1 MEKIWEITPKYS
13 NKFKEKFPE
22 INPIILQLLF
32 SRNLDTQEKIDEF
45 LLPDY
50 SQDLHDPFLLQDM
63 KKAVD
68 RGYKA
73 IETKEKIVICG
84 DYDTDGITSS
94 AILLTIF
101 QKLGAK
107 DITTYI
113 PDREIEGYGLSEK
126 MVKEFI
132 KQKVNLIITCDC
144 GVTNIKEI
152 DLANQAGIE
161 VIVTDHHCQ
170 EEELPKA
177 FAIINPQAN
186 REKYPFKT
194 LAGVGVAFKFIQ
206 ALLSDSRCQI
216 ENKEAAEKWLLDLV
230 ALGTVADYMPLLGEN
245 RTLVKYGLV
254 VLNKTTNLGIRSLV
268 EKSGLEL
275 GKLNTGNIT
284 FQLSPRINAA
294 ARVKHADEALNMILA
309 KNPFEA
315 DEFAEHLN
323 SFNLIRQQLVEKTF
337 QKIKSDIGDKPKE
350 MILVSLGEYPKGV
363 LGLCASRL
371 LDKYSRPALV
381 LTQRKDEIIG
391 SGRSL
396 PNFNL
401 HQALTLLKKYF
412 VRFGGH
418 PGAVGLT
425 ISPEKF
431 EDFKKGILK
440 LGEKQLKKQ
449 DLVSKLRID
458 AQVELNDI
466 DWPLYEELVK
476 FEPFG
481 RDNWQ
486 PNLLLKNVYLKEKQ
500 MVGKTGQHCRL
511 VIDQGKKMIYFRSN
525 HKMEEIKVGDKLD
538 IVFQLDVNEWNGTRE
553 LQMKVIDLKKSK

>member
-1 MEKIWEITPKYS
+1 
-13 NKFKEKFPE
+13 
-22 INPIILQLLF
+22 
-32 SRNLDTQEKIDEF
+32 
-45 LLPDY
+45 
-50 SQDLHDPFLLQDM
+50 M

-68 RGYKA
+68 RIYKA

-94 AILLTIF
+94 AILLPIF

-132 KQKVNLIITCDC
+132 EQKVNLIVTCDC
-144 GVTNIKEI
+144 GITNNKEI

-170 EEELPKA
+170 GKELPKA

-216 ENKEAAEKWLLDLV
+216 ENKEATEKWLLDLV

-275 GKLNTGNIT
+275 GKLSTGNIT

-315 DEFAEHLN
+315 DELAEHLN
-323 SFNLIRQQLVEKTF
+323 SFNLTRQQLVEKTF
-337 QKIKSDIGDKPKE
+337 RKIKLDIGDKPKE
-350 MILVSLGEYPKGV
+350 MVLIAFGDWPKGV
-363 LGLCASRL
+363 LGLCASKL
-371 LDKYSRPALV
+371 LDQYSRPALV
-381 LTQRKDEIIG
+381 LTQRNNEIIG

-401 HQALTLLKKYF
+401 HQALSLLKKYF
-412 VRFGGH
+412 IRFGGH

-425 ISPEKF
+425 ISPDKF
-431 EDFKKGILK
+431 EDFKKEILK
-440 LGEKQLKKQ
+440 IGRKQIKKQ

-486 PNLLLKNVYLKEKQ
+486 PNLLLKHAYLKGKQ
-500 MVGKTGQHCRL
+500 IVGKNGQHCRL
-511 VIDQGKKMIYFRSN
+511 IIDQGKKMIYFKAN
-525 HKMEEIKVGDKLD
+525 HKMEGIKIGDKLD
-538 IVFQLDVNEWNGTRE
+538 IVFQLDINEWNGTRE
-553 LQMKVIDLKKSK
+553 LQMKVIDLKNSK

>member
-1 MEKIWEITPKYS
+1 MNKLWQIAKPTP
-13 NKFKEKFPE
+13 NEFKEKFPE
-22 INPIILQLLF
+22 IHPIILQLLF
-32 SRNLDTQEKIDEF
+32 SRNLDTQKKIDKF

-50 SQDLHDPFLLQDM
+50 SQDLYDPFILQDM

-68 RGYKA
+68 RVYKA
-73 IETKEKIVICG
+73 IKKKEKIVICG

-144 GVTNIKEI
+144 GVTNNKEI
-152 DLANQAGIE
+152 DLANKAGME
-161 VIVTDHHCQ
+161 VIVIDHHCQ
-170 EEELPKA
+170 GKELPKA

-194 LAGVGVAFKFIQ
+194 LAGVGVAFKFNQ

-254 VLNKTTNLGIRSLV
+254 VLNKTTNLGLRSLV

-275 GKLNTGNIT
+275 GNLNTGNIT

-294 ARVKHADEALNMILA
+294 ARVMHADEALNLILA

-315 DEFAEHLN
+315 DEYAEHLN
-323 SFNLIRQQLVEKTF
+323 AFNLTRQQLVEQTF
-337 QKIKSDIGDKPKE
+337 RKIKSDIGDDPKE

-363 LGLCASRL
+363 LGLCASKL

-381 LTQRKDEIIG
+381 LTKRKNEIIG

-401 HQALTLLKKYF
+401 HQALSLLKKYLI
-412 VRFGGH
+412 RFGGH
-418 PGAVGLT
+418 PGAAGLT
-425 ISPEKF
+425 ISPDKF
-431 EDFKKGILK
+431 EAFKKEILK
-440 LGEKQLKKQ
+440 IGKEQLKKQ

-458 AQVELNDI
+458 AQVELNDVN
-466 DWPLYEELVK
+466 WSLYEDLVK

-500 MVGKTGQHCRL
+500 MVGKTKKHCRL
-511 VIDQGKKMIYFRSN
+511 VIDQGKKMIYFSAN
-525 HKMEEIKVGDKLD
+525 HKMEGINIGDKID
-538 IVFQLDVNEWNGTRE
+538 IVFHLEINEWNSTRE

>member
-1 MEKIWEITPKYS
+1 MEKIWENTPKYS

-32 SRNLDTQEKIDEF
+32 SRDLDTQKKIDEF
-45 LLPDY
+45 LSPDY
-50 SQDLHDPFLLQDM
+50 KDLHDPFILQDM

-68 RGYKA
+68 RVYKA

-101 QKLGAK
+101 KKLGAK
-107 DITTYI
+107 NIITYI
-113 PDREIEGYGLSEK
+113 PDRETEGYGLSEK
-126 MVKEFI
+126 MVKKFTKE
-132 KQKVNLIITCDC
+132 KVDLVITCDC
-144 GVTNIKEI
+144 GVTNNKEI
-152 DLANQAGIE
+152 DLANKAGME

-170 EEELPKA
+170 GKELPKA
-177 FAIINPQAN
+177 FAIINPQVN

-194 LAGVGVAFKFIQ
+194 LAGVGVAFKFNQ
-206 ALLSDSRCQI
+206 ALLSDPRCKI

-230 ALGTVADYMPLLGEN
+230 ALGTVADYMPLLDEN
-245 RTLVKYGLV
+245 RILVKYGLV
-254 VLNKTTNLGIRSLV
+254 VLNKTTNLGLRSLV

-275 GKLNTGNIT
+275 GNLNTGNIT

-294 ARVKHADEALNMILA
+294 ARVMHADEALNLILA

-315 DEFAEHLN
+315 DEYADHLN
-323 SFNLIRQQLVEKTF
+323 AFNLTRQQLVEQTF
-337 QKIKSDIGDKPKE
+337 RKIKSDIGNDPKE

-381 LTQRKDEIIG
+381 LTKRKNEIIG

-401 HQALTLLKKYF
+401 HQALTLLKKYLI
-412 VRFGGH
+412 RFGGH
-418 PGAVGLT
+418 PGAAGLT
-425 ISPEKF
+425 ISPDEF
-431 EDFKKGILK
+431 EAFKKEILK
-440 LGEKQLKKQ
+440 IGKKQLKKQ

-458 AQVELNDI
+458 AQVELNDVN
-466 DWPLYEELVK
+466 WPLYEDLVK

-500 MVGKTGQHCRL
+500 MVGKTKKHCRL
-511 VIDQGKKMIYFRSN
+511 VIDQGKKMIYFSAN
-525 HKMEEIKVGDKLD
+525 HKMEGINIGDKID
-538 IVFQLDVNEWNGTRE
+538 IVFHLEINEWNSTRE

>member
-1 MEKIWEITPKYS
+1 
-13 NKFKEKFPE
+13 
-22 INPIILQLLF
+22 
-32 SRNLDTQEKIDEF
+32 
-45 LLPDY
+45 
-50 SQDLHDPFLLQDM
+50 M

-68 RGYKA
+68 RVYKA

-101 QKLGAK
+101 QKLGVK

-177 FAIINPQAN
+177 FAIINPRID

-323 SFNLIRQQLVEKTF
+323 GYNLTRQQLVEKTF

-371 LDKYSRPALV
+371 LDKYSRPSLV

-511 VIDQGKKMIYFRSN
+511 VIDQGKKMIYFRAN
-525 HKMEEIKVGDKLD
+525 HKMEGIEIGDKLD
-538 IVFQLDVNEWNGTRE
+538 IVFHLEVNEWNSSRE

>member
-1 MEKIWEITPKYS
+1 MEKVWEITPKYS
-13 NKFKEKFPE
+13 NEFKEKFPE
-22 INPIILQLLF
+22 INPIILQLF
-32 SRNLDTQEKIDEF
+32 FNRNLDTQKKIDEF

-68 RGYKA
+68 RIYKA

-94 AILLTIF
+94 AILLPIF

-132 KQKVNLIITCDC
+132 EQKVNLIVTCDC
-144 GVTNIKEI
+144 GITNNKEI

-170 EEELPKA
+170 GKELPKA

-216 ENKEAAEKWLLDLV
+216 ENKEATEKWLLDLV

-275 GKLNTGNIT
+275 GKLSTGNIT

-315 DEFAEHLN
+315 DELAEHLN
-323 SFNLIRQQLVEKTF
+323 SFNLTRQQLVEKTF
-337 QKIKSDIGDKPKE
+337 RKIKLDIGDKPKE
-350 MILVSLGEYPKGV
+350 MVLIAFGDWPKGV
-363 LGLCASRL
+363 LGLCASKL
-371 LDKYSRPALV
+371 LDQYSRPALV
-381 LTQRKDEIIG
+381 LTQRNNEIIG

-401 HQALTLLKKYF
+401 HQALSLLKKYF
-412 VRFGGH
+412 IRFGGH

-425 ISPEKF
+425 ISPDKF
-431 EDFKKGILK
+431 EDFKKEILK
-440 LGEKQLKKQ
+440 IGRKQIKKQ

-486 PNLLLKNVYLKEKQ
+486 PNLLLKHAYLKGKQ
-500 MVGKTGQHCRL
+500 IVGKNGQHCRL
-511 VIDQGKKMIYFRSN
+511 IIDQGKKMIYFKAN
-525 HKMEEIKVGDKLD
+525 HKMEGIKIGDKLD
-538 IVFQLDVNEWNGTRE
+538 IVFQLDINEWNGTRE
-553 LQMKVIDLKKSK
+553 LQMKVIDLKNSK